1 MGSLPRVFPVNKA
14 HEYLSNSEALKFGI
28 NGFSE
33 LDGTGRRVE
42 SACRDPGMKGA
53 AESLIPLHAP
63 VITHLWPGS
72 SPLRTYRVRAHRDK
86 PGQRLLNGAPAKH
99 LWGREGGRR
108 GWSRPASTAEGS
120 VNKLQGGDH
129 SWEVWATK
137 RSTSAGA
144 MEEMPLPGVPQQ
156 GVWEQLCL
164 LQLFKHSACLYS
176 HLSFIIFVYMGHAHS
191 CIHLHIN
198 LPLPV
203 S

>member
-1 MGSLPRVFPVNKA
+1 
-14 HEYLSNSEALKFGI
+14 
-28 NGFSE
+28 
-33 LDGTGRRVE
+33 
-42 SACRDPGMKGA
+42 MKGA
-53 AESLIPLHAP
+53 AESWIPLHAP

-72 SPLRTYRVRAHRDK
+72 SPLRTYRIRAHRDK
-86 PGQRLLNGAPAKH
+86 PGQRLLNGAPSKL

-144 MEEMPLPGVPQQ
+144 MEKMPLPGVPQRGGGAAVSPTAAQ
-156 GVWEQLCL
+156 TLGLPVFTPLI
-164 LQLFKHSACLYS
+164 Y
-176 HLSFIIFVYMGHAHS
+176 IIFLYMGHAHS